1 VSIADR
7 QLTRVLT
14 AASKGDR
21 HAAAELLPLV
31 YDQLR
36 ELARRRMS
44 RLPKGQTIQPTA
56 LVHEAYLRIAGRDDP
71 GWSGQSAFMAAA
83 ARAMRNILVD
93 RARARSTVK
102 RGGGAPRHRMDL
114 DEIGVGFES
123 PSDRVLALDSA
134 LRRLE
139 EVDERKSRIV
149 TMRCFGGLTM
159 DETAVAVG
167 VSSRT
172 VEREWRFA
180 KAWLHREITGQTPRV
195 TP

>member
-7 QLTRVLT
+7 QLTRVLA

-56 LVHEAYLRIAGRDDP
+56 LVHEAYLRIAGTEDP
-71 GWSGQSAFMAAA
+71 GWTGQSAFLAAA
-83 ARAMRNILVD
+83 SRAMRNILVD

-102 RGGGAPRHRMDL
+102 RGGGAQRRRIDP